1 MSCSR
6 IRKSVKV
13 EVSDEET
20 PTKKKYAAF
29 LCFFLYLLL
38 SDPHDIRA
46 VKSVKVED
54 SDEEVQ

>member
-1 MSCSR
+1 MPLSY
-6 IRKSVKV
+6 V
-13 EVSDEET
+13 
-20 PTKKKYAAF
+20 F
-29 LCFFLYLLL
+29 LHLLL